1 MLGPDLTRGPKLM
14 MKRTLFVA
22 LASASIVFV
31 APLPVVA
38 APVISVGPY
47 TPSTTM
53 PFVVPIEITGAVN
66 VNFWQFDLAYV
77 ASDAQINTNC
87 DPFTDPYCSLLTGPV
102 TEGPFFGSL
111 SPFNVFNPGF
121 ISLNPVTLAQLGDLF
136 AVNDT
141 FGGTLPGP
149 SGSGILAYVEF
160 VTTANGTGT
169 SPITVNNGGTGP
181 SVPEPATLVLLISG
195 LMLMGAA
202 RIVRRA
208 T

>member
-1 MLGPDLTRGPKLM
+1 M

-22 LASASIVFV
+22 LAGASLVIV

-53 PFVVPIEITGAVN
+53 PFVVPIEITGAAN

-77 ASDAQINTNC
+77 ATDVQINTSC
-87 DPFTDPYCSLLTGPV
+87 DPFSDPHCDLLTGPV

-141 FGGTLPGP
+141 FGGTPPGP

-169 SPITVNNGGTGP
+169 SPITVNNGSTVSP
-181 SVPEPATLVLLISG
+181 VPEPATLALLISG
-195 LMLMGAA
+195 LGLLGAGGVA
-202 RIVRRA
+202 RRA
-208 T
+208 V